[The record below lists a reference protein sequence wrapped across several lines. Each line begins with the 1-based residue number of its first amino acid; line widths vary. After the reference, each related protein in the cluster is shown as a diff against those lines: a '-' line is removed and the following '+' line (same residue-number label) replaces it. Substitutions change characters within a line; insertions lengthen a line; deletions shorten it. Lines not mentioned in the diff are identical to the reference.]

1 MTGQERRRAI
11 ARVRAQVECGHG
23 CTHFEAVLLL
33 DYCSQMQEELISV
46 YSSEEYALSRLDRMF
61 HAGLDQAGGGAGVR

>member
-11 ARVRAQVECGHG
+11 ARIRAQVECGHG

-46 YSSEEYALSRLDRMF
+46 YSSEEYALSRIDRRISCWSSGD
-61 HAGLDQAGGGAGVR
+61 ALERG